1 MAIKKIKN
9 GNIFTAM
16 IADMLDVSDSVALR
30 VHNYI
35 DENYNLDWSEADE
48 DEIKF
53 YAFMAFE
60 DLNEEVPAEFYM

>member
-1 MAIKKIKN
+1 MAIRKIKG
-9 GNIFTAM
+9 GNIFTVM
-16 IADMLDVSDSVALR
+16 IADMLDVTDSVALR

-35 DENYNLDWSEADE
+35 DENYNCDWSEADE

-60 DLNEEVPAEFYM
+60 NLNEEVPAIF

>member
-1 MAIKKIKN
+1 MSNRIPKG
-9 GNIFTAM
+9 GNIFTVD
-16 IADMLDVSDSVALR
+16 IADILGVTNDVALR

-53 YAFMAFE
+53 YAFLAYE
-60 DLNEEVPAEFYM
+60 DMTEEVPGIF